1 MSATPI
7 LVGAGGAGTSRFST
21 KWKEPFMLVLTRREG
36 RRIVMTHQGVTMTIE
51 VLEARRGSSRLG
63 ISAPVTVE
71 VLREELV
78 DDAAAVAA
86 REEQS

>member
-1 MSATPI
+1 
-7 LVGAGGAGTSRFST
+7 
-21 KWKEPFMLVLTRREG
+21 MLVLTRREG